1 MSRKIFLQTDEGQ
14 YINRNFLISMWIEE
28 LEPPMC
34 GYMVY
39 GFFAEM
45 GKVAIT
51 GYESQE
57 KAQEYIKHTLDVG
70 WLAGTNRVI
79 GHYDPYEGNELPFT

>member
-1 MSRKIFLQTDEGQ
+1 MSRKIFLKTDEGQ
-14 YINRNFLISMWIEE
+14 YINRNFLISMWLEK

-39 GFFAEM
+39 GFFAEI

-51 GYESQE
+51 GYESE
-57 KAQEYIKHTLDVG
+57 AKAQEYIKHVLDVE
-70 WLAGTNRVI
+70 WLGGMNRVI
-79 GHYDPYEGNELPFT
+79 GHYDPYENNGLPFT